1 MPPRTRGKRSRRHE
15 SLAKAQARI
24 NLILDRLHDDYAGL
38 GTALNFD
45 GSFQLLVATILSAQ
59 CTDQRVNMV
68 TPALFRRFPDPSSFA
83 DADPLEV
90 EKLIYTTGF
99 FRNKTKNIQGA
110 SIVLLRNF
118 SGVVPDT
125 MAELLTLPG
134 VSRKTAN
141 VVLSHG
147 FARAEGIAVD
157 THVFR
162 VSRRLDLSRAPTPE
176 GVEADLMELA
186 PQSRWTEIA
195 DSFIWHGRRVCQ
207 ARSPRCLECK
217 VLDLCPTGRKLTS
230 FQSHSSENI

>member
-1 MPPRTRGKRSRRHE
+1 MRRSTRH
-15 SLAKAQARI
+15 
-24 NLILDRLHDDYAGL
+24 
-38 GTALNFD
+38 
-45 GSFQLLVATILSAQ
+45 
-59 CTDQRVNMV
+59 MV

-195 DSFIWHGRRVCQ
+195 DSFIWHGAECAKHGHQDVWNAKCSISAQPAGSSPAFSRIPRRISDLV
-207 ARSPRCLECK
+207 RFSSGDSPAQSSIRLGGK
-217 VLDLCPTGRKLTS
+217 STGTV
-230 FQSHSSENI
+230 I